1 MPNLQLM
8 LDGEECKI
16 TINNEDFIRDIT
28 ILMTAD
34 QDVQF
39 KCKTLDIYFLSDDT
53 LHILEWLLLK
63 SPNLIS
69 LQFKNSY
76 LDFNFNRGL
85 EIKKELK
92 FK

>member
-1 MPNLQLM
+1 MM
-8 LDGEECKI
+8 
-16 TINNEDFIRDIT
+16 NEDFIRDIK

-39 KCKTLDIYFLSDDT
+39 KCKTLDIYSLKDDT

-63 SPNLIS
+63 SPNIIS
-69 LQFKNSY
+69 LQLKSHNR
-76 LDFNFNRGL
+76 DDNFNRGL

>member
-1 MPNLQLM
+1 MPNLQLK
-8 LDGEECKI
+8 LDEKECKI
-16 TINNEDFIRDIT
+16 TMDNKNFIRDIT
-28 ILMTAD
+28 ILMTAE

-39 KCKTLDIYFLSDDT
+39 KCKTLLIYSLKDDT

-69 LQFKNSY
+69 LQFRINNRI
-76 LDFNFNRGL
+76 DNFNRGL

>member
-1 MPNLQLM
+1 MMNK
-8 LDGEECKI
+8 DI
-16 TINNEDFIRDIT
+16 IRDLT

-39 KCKTLDIYFLSDDT
+39 KCKTLDIYPLSDDT

-63 SPNLIS
+63 SPNVMS
-69 LQFKNSY
+69 LQLKNSHR
-76 LDFNFNRGL
+76 DDNFNTGL